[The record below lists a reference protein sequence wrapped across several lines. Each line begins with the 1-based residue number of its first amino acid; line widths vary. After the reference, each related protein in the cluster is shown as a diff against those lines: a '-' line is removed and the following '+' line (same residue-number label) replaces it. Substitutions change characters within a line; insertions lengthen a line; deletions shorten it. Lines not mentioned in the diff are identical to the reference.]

1 MMFHLENLDSWILE
15 ILHRGKVNVGRPA
28 GTLPGSKLGQRVA
41 SFGRRWTKELDQA
54 ARSFQRRP
62 RLKSRAT
69 RSTRSTASTHRGKE
83 MMSASPFIRPITV
96 HSIYIYVHMAVHMT
110 YINRT
115 TSAYQKE
122 LLASPNQAG
131 LTRTIR
137 TETVPLKVLA
147 AMGGDAAG
155 KGGSRRFA
163 FKAETDWRSMGGG
176 AGGCMA
182 PSRKPR
188 GQKAMGLRL

>member
-1 MMFHLENLDSWILE
+1 
-15 ILHRGKVNVGRPA
+15 
-28 GTLPGSKLGQRVA
+28 
-41 SFGRRWTKELDQA
+41 
-54 ARSFQRRP
+54 
-62 RLKSRAT
+62 
-69 RSTRSTASTHRGKE
+69 
-83 MMSASPFIRPITV
+83 
-96 HSIYIYVHMAVHMT
+96 MAVHMT

-182 PSRKPR
+182 PAVDAWLQAESQGVRKTWACAYR
-188 GQKAMGLRL
+188 SS